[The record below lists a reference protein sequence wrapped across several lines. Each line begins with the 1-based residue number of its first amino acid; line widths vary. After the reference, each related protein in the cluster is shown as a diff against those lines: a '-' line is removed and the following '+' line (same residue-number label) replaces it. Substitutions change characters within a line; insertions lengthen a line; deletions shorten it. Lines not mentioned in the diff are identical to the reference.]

1 MENQSAAKTILDQ
14 IEQDHQN
21 QFNLAVGA
29 ALKRGF
35 GRWFDDV
42 WEDARAAGALPKPFI
57 SSMFVFVTTVLTKKF
72 VNGLPDTMPLEEKE
86 QAIME
91 ANKVL
96 KTYLD
101 QIEASAIKE
110 LYQPKPATTHAEPVT
125 PEGNGGSVKKSK
137 LILPKKRKF
146 IQ

>member
-1 MENQSAAKTILDQ
+1 MDQPSAAKTILN
-14 IEQDHQN
+14 ELEEGHQQ
-21 QFNLAVGA
+21 QFGIAVAA

-42 WEDARAAGALPKPFI
+42 WDDARAAGALPKPFI

-72 VNGLPDTMPLEEKE
+72 VNGLPDTMPLADKE
-86 QAIME
+86 AAIME
-91 ANKVL
+91 ANALL

-110 LYQPKPATTHAEPVT
+110 LYAPKPATTHADPVT
-125 PEGNGGSVKKSK
+125 SGGNTKKSK